1 MLSKYLNGLPYRE
14 QVKLCRLEELPMLS
28 SLRAQGWRLA
38 LGATCAFERK
48 WLLSVEFGQQQHLLL
63 AGVACQKASGY
74 FMPRKRAQ
82 LLESQYQ

>member
-1 MLSKYLNGLPYRE
+1 MLSKYLNGLAYRE
-14 QVKLCRLEELPMLS
+14 QVKLCRPEELPMLS

-38 LGATCAFERK
+38 SGVTCAFERK

-63 AGVACQKASGY
+63 AGVACRKASGY